1 MRIIIAGAGE
11 VGFHVARMLANE
23 DHDIVIIDVDE
34 NRLKHV
40 ESHLDVGTI
49 KGNAVSIQL
58 LEESGVKDADLLI
71 SATSFEEINITTAI
85 IGKHLGAK
93 RTIARISNPEFQIEK
108 EKLDM
113 EQLGIDAMVFP
124 EDLAAKEIFRL
135 IELSSATD
143 SFEFGDGKLALTGMI
158 VEKHAPIV
166 KKSLIETVKLIP
178 EIQFTV
184 VAIQRNH
191 RTIIP
196 RGDTHFQA
204 GDHIYVISKP
214 SCIQHITQLSG
225 RSGVQIKNIMILGG
239 GLIGRLFAKMVEK
252 NYNVRLIEIDKE
264 KSFKLADEL
273 TETLVI
279 NGDGSNVELLE
290 DERIEDMD
298 AFIAVTGDSETNII
312 SCLVAK
318 NHGVQR
324 AIALVENI
332 DYISLSQNIGI
343 DTLINKKMIAINNI
357 FRYVREG
364 HVEAITSLHGVESE
378 ILEFVVHDTCKVTNN
393 PIRKLNFPR
402 DAVIAGVIRG
412 DESFTASG
420 DIQIEEGDRVVVFS
434 LPGAIH
440 RVEEY
445 FK

>member
-11 VGFHVARMLANE
+11 VGFHVAKMLANE
-23 DHDIVIIDVDE
+23 DHDIVIIDVNE
-34 NRLKHV
+34 ERLSHT
-40 ESHLDVGTI
+40 ESHIDVGTLR
-49 KGNAVSIQL
+49 GNAVSIRL
-58 LEESGVKDADLLI
+58 LEEAGVKHADLLI
-71 SATSFEEINITTAI
+71 SATSSEETNITTAI

-113 EQLGIDAMVFP
+113 QMLGIDAMVFP

-143 SFEFGDGKLALTGMI
+143 SFEFGDGKLTLTGMI

-166 KKSLIETVKLIP
+166 GKSLIEAVKMIP

-184 VAIQRNH
+184 VAIQRNN

-196 RGDTHFQA
+196 RGDTHFQQ
-204 GDHIYVISKP
+204 GDHIYFISNP
-214 SCIQHITQLSG
+214 SCIQHIIRLTGQ
-225 RSGVQIKNIMILGG
+225 SGVQIKNIMILGG
-239 GLIGRLFAKMVEK
+239 GLIGRLFAKMIEK
-252 NYNVRLIEIDKE
+252 HYNVRLIELNKDKCF
-264 KSFKLADEL
+264 SLAEEL
-273 TETLVI
+273 KETLVI
-279 NGDGSNVELLE
+279 HGDGSNVELLE
-290 DERIEDMD
+290 EEGIEDMD

-378 ILEFVVHDTCKVTNN
+378 ILEFIVHDNCKVTSN

-402 DAVIAGVIRG
+402 DAVIAGIIR
-412 DESFTASG
+412 DEDSYAASG
-420 DIQIEEGDRVVVFS
+420 DFQIQEGDRVVVFS